1 MEVCQLAKKDNLL
14 EQVFQKFY
22 LLLDLKILNIKLNYN
37 RKKIYTKKINLF
49 VYKIKIQIA
58 SQINFLKGALLD

>member
-22 LLLDLKILNIKLNYN
+22 LLLDLKILNIKLNN
-37 RKKIYTKKINLF
+37 SKKKIYTKKINLY

-58 SQINFLKGALLD
+58 SLINFLKEALSD